1 MSDCHCAL
9 SGPGAA
15 NTVNTAEYGRIR
27 ACPLALVRRRGYAL
41 PLLDGGALR
50 PAGEGVLEPVGVVE
64 DVDASA
70 HRAPCGDAG

>member
-1 MSDCHCAL
+1 M
-9 SGPGAA
+9 
-15 NTVNTAEYGRIR
+15 NTAEYGRMR
-27 ACPLALVRRRGYAL
+27 ACPLALIGLRDYAL

-70 HRAPCGDAG
+70 HRMPCGDAGAALDLEVGEHVVALG